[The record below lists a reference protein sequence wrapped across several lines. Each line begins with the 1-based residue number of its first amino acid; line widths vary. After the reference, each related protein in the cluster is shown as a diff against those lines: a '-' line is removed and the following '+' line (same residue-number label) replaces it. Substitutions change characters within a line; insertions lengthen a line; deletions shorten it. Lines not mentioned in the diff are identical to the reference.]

1 LASDF
6 LVKSRLVLFGGSAF
20 LMELEHSHIETN
32 GVRLHV
38 VQAGPKSG
46 TPVILLHGFPEFW
59 YGWRK
64 QIPALVD
71 AGCRVIVPDQRGYNL
86 SDKPK
91 DKKDY
96 GVFTLVD
103 DVLGLIKALDYEKV
117 NLVGHDWGAVIAWAL
132 AVTHPEKLHKLTV
145 MNAPHP
151 AVMRKFLQRDC
162 EQMRR
167 SWYGG
172 FFQIP
177 WLPEKI
183 LSANSFREMV
193 RGMRNSAKKNTFT
206 AEDFEKYKEAWS
218 QPDAMTSMLNWYR
231 AIVQHPPQMPEDTR
245 VKVRTLM
252 MWGMKDFALTHRMAR
267 PSMDYCDEGNLILF
281 PESTH
286 WVHLDAAEEVN
297 HYLIDFLLD
306 SITKRVIK

>member
-1 LASDF
+1 
-6 LVKSRLVLFGGSAF
+6 
-20 LMELEHSHIETN
+20 MELEHSMIETN

-46 TPVILLHGFPEFW
+46 IPVVLLHGFPEFW

-64 QIPALVD
+64 QIPALVN

-103 DVLGLIKALDYEKV
+103 DVLRLIDALDYEKA
-117 NLVGHDWGAVIAWAL
+117 NLVGHDWGGGVAWML
-132 AVTHPEKLHKLTV
+132 AITHPEKLHKLAIL
-145 MNAPHP
+145 NSPHP
-151 AVMRKFLQRDC
+151 AVYLKSLKRDPD
-162 EQMRR
+162 QIRR
-167 SWYGG
+167 SWYWL
-172 FFQIP
+172 FFQ
-177 WLPEKI
+177 LPRLAEKI
-183 LSANSFREMV
+183 LSANDFRELI
-193 RGMRNSAKKNTFT
+193 RALRNSAKKHTFT
-206 AEDFEKYKEAWS
+206 DADIEKYKEAWS
-218 QPDAMTSMLNWYR
+218 QPGAITSMLNWYR
-231 AIVQHPPQMPEDTR
+231 AAFQFPPKMPEDMR

-252 MWGMKDFALTHRMAR
+252 MWGMKDFALSHRLAR
-267 PSMDYCDEGNLILF
+267 PSMDYCDDRNLILF

-286 WVHLDAAEEVN
+286 WVHLDAADEVN

-306 SITKRVIK
+306 SITKRAIK

>member
-1 LASDF
+1 
-6 LVKSRLVLFGGSAF
+6 
-20 LMELEHSHIETN
+20 MELEHSYINTN
-32 GVRLHV
+32 GIRLRV

-46 TPVILLHGFPEFW
+46 IPVILLHGFPEFW

-64 QIPALVD
+64 QIPALVN

-96 GVFTLVD
+96 DVFTLVD

-117 NLVGHDWGAVIAWAL
+117 NLVGHDWGAVIAWTL

-145 MNAPHP
+145 MNVPHP
-151 AVMRKFLQRDC
+151 AVMQKFLRRDF

-167 SWYGG
+167 SWYVG
-172 FFQIP
+172 FFQLP

-183 LSANSFREMV
+183 FTANNFRRLARAV
-193 RGMRNSAKKNTFT
+193 QGSAKKNSYTD
-206 AEDFEKYKEAWS
+206 ADMEKYKEAWS
-218 QPDAMTSMLNWYR
+218 QPDALTSMLNWYR
-231 AIVQHPPQMPEDTR
+231 AIVQHPPQLPEDVR
-245 VKVRTLM
+245 VKVRALM
-252 MWGMKDFALTHRMAR
+252 MWGMKDFALSHRMAR

-281 PESTH
+281 PEATH
-286 WVHLDAAEEVN
+286 WVHLDAADEVN

-306 SITKRVIK
+306 SITKRAIK

>member
-1 LASDF
+1 
-6 LVKSRLVLFGGSAF
+6 
-20 LMELEHSHIETN
+20 MELEHSYINTN
-32 GVRLHV
+32 GIRLRV

-46 TPVILLHGFPEFW
+46 IPVILLHGFPEFW

-64 QIPALVD
+64 QIPALVN

-96 GVFTLVD
+96 DVFTLVD

-117 NLVGHDWGAVIAWAL
+117 NLVGHDWGAVIAWTL

-145 MNAPHP
+145 MNVPHP
-151 AVMRKFLQRDC
+151 AVMQKFLRRDF

-167 SWYGG
+167 SWYVG
-172 FFQIP
+172 FFQLP

-183 LSANSFREMV
+183 FTANNFRRLARAV
-193 RGMRNSAKKNTFT
+193 QGSAKKNSYTD
-206 AEDFEKYKEAWS
+206 ADMEKYKEAWS
-218 QPDAMTSMLNWYR
+218 QPDALTSMLNWYR
-231 AIVQHPPQMPEDTR
+231 AIVQHPPQLPEDVR

-252 MWGMKDFALTHRMAR
+252 MWGMKDFALSHRMAR

-281 PESTH
+281 PEATH
-286 WVHLDAAEEVN
+286 WVHLDAADEVN

-306 SITKRVIK
+306 SITKRAIK